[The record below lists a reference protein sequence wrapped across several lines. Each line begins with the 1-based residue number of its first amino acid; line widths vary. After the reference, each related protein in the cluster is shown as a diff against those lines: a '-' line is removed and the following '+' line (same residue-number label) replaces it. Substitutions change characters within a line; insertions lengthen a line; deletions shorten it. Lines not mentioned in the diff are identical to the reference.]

1 MRFQIGDR
9 VQIKKI
15 IDGEWH
21 GAATITGVFKTSVD
35 GPRTIVWY
43 NVLWDGGTISVVVR
57 DARLK
62 LIERPFTDAYRVL
75 LPAEGDRDGA
85 SSEATG

>member
-1 MRFQIGDR
+1 MKFQTGDR

-35 GPRTIVWY
+35 GPRTIAWY
-43 NVLWDGGTISVVVR
+43 TVLWDGGTIPVVVR

-62 LIERPFTDAYRVL
+62 LIERPFTEAYKVL

-85 SSEATG
+85 SSEETG